1 MHALNDGLKFSLVDL
16 VGKELRFIGDEI
28 VKAGANA
35 RDGIVEVVH
44 HPKSETDGQ
53 DQAGEV
59 IKVEGTLAAR
69 CGKGGFHP
77 KPGDENGG
85 EAPEQVLA
93 HSVEEAKILR
103 EQIIDRLKDE
113 LQKVWL
119 LHGVGSFDLGCT
131 SAHAYGMRKF

>member
-1 MHALNDGLKFSLVDL
+1 LKFSLVDL

-35 RDGIVEVVH
+35 RDGIAVVVH

-53 DQAGEV
+53 EQAGEV
-59 IKVEGTLAAR
+59 IEVEGTFAAR
-69 CGKGGFHP
+69 CGKGGFHAI
-77 KPGDENGG
+77 PGDENGG
-85 EAPEQVLA
+85 EGPEEVLA
-93 HSVEEAKILR
+93 HSVEEAEILR
-103 EQIIDRLKDE
+103 EQIVDRLKDE
-113 LQKVWL
+113 LQEVWL